1 MVKRFNIV
9 NASVEK
15 YIEDTLHPL
24 EGYLKTLYEEAV
36 SKGIPVAKIETL
48 RMLGTLMSL
57 KKPVKIL
64 ELGCAIGL
72 SSMFFAGYL
81 GEGGSIDT
89 VECDLDM
96 VTTAR
101 DNIMKY
107 GYADKIKVIY
117 AEAGDYLANV
127 NKKYD
132 IIFIDAAKGQYE
144 RYFDL
149 CSEMLV
155 SGGIMIA
162 DNVLYRGMVAKGDKV
177 PHRQKTLVERLRSF
191 LDRITK
197 DERFDTAILSIGDGL
212 SVSVRK

>member
-24 EGYLKTLYEEAV
+24 EGQLKVLYDEAV
-36 SKGIPVAKIETL
+36 LKCIPVAKIETL
-48 RMLGTLMSL
+48 RMLGTVMSI
-57 KKPVKIL
+57 KKPGKIL

-81 GEGGSIDT
+81 NEGGSIDT

-96 VTTAR
+96 AGTAKS
-101 DNIMKY
+101 NIIKY
-107 GYADKIKVIY
+107 GYSDKINVVY
-117 AEAGDYLANV
+117 AEAYDYLSNV

-149 CSEMLV
+149 CSEMLDR
-155 SGGIMIA
+155 GGIMIA

>member
-24 EGYLKTLYEEAV
+24 EGNLKLLYDEAV
-36 SKGIPVAKIETL
+36 LKCIPVVKIQTL
-48 RMLGTLMSL
+48 RMLGTVMSI
-57 KKPVKIL
+57 KKPGKIL

-81 GEGGSIDT
+81 NEGGSIDT
-89 VECDLDM
+89 VECDPGM
-96 VTTAR
+96 AETAKN
-101 DNIMKY
+101 NIIKY
-107 GYADKIKVIY
+107 GYSDKINVVY
-117 AEAGDYLANV
+117 AEAYDYLSNV

-149 CSEMLV
+149 CSEMLNN
-155 SGGIMIA
+155 GGIIIA

-177 PHRQKTLVERLRSF
+177 PHRQNTLVERLRSF